1 MAKKSRRRKPRLS
14 PAQLVQPDLEVS
26 DDMAELVVAPESG
39 EMSLQDEYRYVL
51 ADLKRIAILAVVM
64 LAVLIGLA
72 FVIT

>member
-26 DDMAELVVAPESG
+26 EDVAELAVASESG

-51 ADLKRIAILAVVM
+51 SDLKRIAILAVVM
-64 LAVLIGLA
+64 LSVLIVLA
-72 FVIT
+72 FLIT